1 MGPRTNR
8 DILTGGKKYQQKQAK
23 KYGVDEVVFD
33 RESRQEYLTGFHKR
47 KLERKKKA
55 QEYHKEQ
62 ERLAKISERKQLREE
77 RQRTFEEQLKQV
89 KEADAFAIDSDKEE
103 DQDEDNK
110 KPNKELEVPAENQDD
125 GVWTGFEEQ
134 NNEENESSD
143 ENEPIKGILLRKT
156 VYKIDDPETL
166 GDAIVDDETTVTVE
180 TLENPRDAFLA
191 QTSLDAIAKANNV
204 NLKELEKIL
213 EKLIDRAKN
222 YAVVCGVAKPKTKKK
237 KFRYLTK
244 SERQANN
251 TKARL
256 SKMKSRNRD

>member
-1 MGPRTNR
+1 MGPKTNR
-8 DILTGGKKYQQKQAK
+8 EILTGGKRYHQKQVK

-62 ERLAKISERKQLREE
+62 DRLAKISERKQLREE
-77 RQRTFEEQLKQV
+77 RQRTFEEQLKQINEV
-89 KEADAFAIDSDKEE
+89 KSFAVDSDDEDSDKKKVADSPEE
-103 DQDEDNK
+103 KIESS
-110 KPNKELEVPAENQDD
+110 E
-125 GVWTGFEEQ
+125 WTGFGEPS
-134 NNEENESSD
+134 NEESSSSD
-143 ENEPIKGILLRKT
+143 DETAVRGILLRKT
-156 VYKIDDPETL
+156 VYKIEDPETL

-180 TLENPRDAFLA
+180 TLENPRDAYLA

-204 NLKELEKIL
+204 NLNKLDEIL
-213 EKLIDRAKN
+213 EKLITRAKN
-222 YAVVCGVAKPKTKKK
+222 YAVVCGVSKPKTKKK

-256 SKMKSRNRD
+256 SKMKSRKRD